1 MNNHRH
7 IFILL
12 MLMHPTAWAELEPL
26 ADDALTAVEGNGI
39 GLVLENY
46 QLTTDAGSTWS
57 VYTDNPAISLVFRD
71 FAWTPS
77 PDSDASD
84 GSNATE
90 TSTLGRT
97 TDPIYLDTA
106 TSSNATDRL
115 LNGNTTSTSPRT
127 YLHLAAPQSTLVTD
141 LMDATY
147 KMRLDHG
154 TGVAAVNR
162 YDDTFVT
169 ARQMNIDGS
178 YLRLWSEA
186 LPRNLLTG
194 AVAGSTTGLAYVGN
208 LNVSADSLTLV
219 TNNGEW
225 GAKPSAA
232 FGNVRLGPCPTAA
245 YCDNPATLYRGFE
258 YVYEVGQDFYQPVTL
273 RSLADGNFVIEMAGI
288 PNIANIYN
296 AFYATP
302 KGKLRIGSLITDW
315 DGVSARPVNDFT
327 RVVETGCGALN
338 CGGLG
343 LFNSNYRYY
352 DHPVGKVRQDFGY
365 SRMEG
370 IRIQY
375 FKVETIGL

>member
-1 MNNHRH
+1 MH
-7 IFILL
+7 IPFFSYPLL
-12 MLMHPTAWAELEPL
+12 LLSLLATTVASSSEMLDDRAL
-26 ADDALTAVEGNGI
+26 AAIDGGGI

-57 VYTDNPAISLVFRD
+57 VYTDNPAISLVFRE

-77 PDSDASD
+77 D
-84 GSNATE
+84 GSA
-90 TSTLGRT
+90 TLGRT
-97 TDPIYLDTA
+97 TDPIYFDVA

-115 LNGNTTSTSPRT
+115 LNGNTTSTSSRT
-127 YLHLAAPQSTLVTD
+127 YLHLAAPQTTLATD

-178 YLRLWSEA
+178 YLRLWSEP

-194 AVAGSTTGLAYVGN
+194 AVAGTTTGIAYVGN
-208 LNVSADSLTLV
+208 INVSADSLTMV

-225 GAKPSAA
+225 GAKPSPA
-232 FGNVRLGPCPTAA
+232 FGNIRLGTCPSAA

-258 YVYEVGQDFYQPVTL
+258 YVYEVGQDFYQPITL
-273 RSLADGNFVIEMAGI
+273 RSLADGNFVMEMAGI
-288 PNIANIYN
+288 PNISNIYTP
-296 AFYATP
+296 FYASP
-302 KGKLRIGSLITDW
+302 KGKLRIGSLIAGW
-315 DGVSARPVNDFT
+315 DGSGAPPTNDFSA
-327 RVVETGCGALN
+327 VKSASCGFLCTYN
-338 CGGLG
+338 
-343 LFNSNYRYY
+343 YY
-352 DHPVGKVRQDFGY
+352 DHPAGKVRQDFGY